1 MDIILDI
8 LIDIVFELFI
18 EGSIEASLS
27 RKVPLAIRLILITV
41 IFGLYGGLLYV
52 IIRIAIEDKS
62 LVARAIA
69 LFILVICILAFRKK
83 WKERVN
89 QQKD

>member
-27 RKVPLAIRLILITV
+27 RKVPLAIRIILITV
-41 IFGLYGGLLYV
+41 IFGLYGSLLYV